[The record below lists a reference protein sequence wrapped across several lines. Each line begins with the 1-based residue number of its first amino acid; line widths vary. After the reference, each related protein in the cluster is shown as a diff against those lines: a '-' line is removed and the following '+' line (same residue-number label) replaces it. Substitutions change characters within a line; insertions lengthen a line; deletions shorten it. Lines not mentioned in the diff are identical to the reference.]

1 MYGIVFL
8 LKQWF
13 IEWMIELSILT
24 VSEQYFSYEE
34 NKFTKNTLDQNVTMW
49 WASEW
54 KIRLSEEIRI

>member
-34 NKFTKNTLDQNVTMW
+34 NKFTKNTLDQNVTM
-49 WASEW
+49 
-54 KIRLSEEIRI
+54 